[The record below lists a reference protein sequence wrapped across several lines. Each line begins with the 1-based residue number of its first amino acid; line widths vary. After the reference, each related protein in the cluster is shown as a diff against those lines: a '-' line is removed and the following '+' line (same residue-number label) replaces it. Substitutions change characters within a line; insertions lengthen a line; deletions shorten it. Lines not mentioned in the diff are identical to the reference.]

1 MDALPVRPQPP
12 QRPAP
17 RPAAPAAGAKRP
29 ARAAHAAQPA
39 TPADFEALAEQRAF
53 DAIASAQAEQ
63 LREMNALRDMAMGQ
77 VKRDDQAMNAWIKLI

>member
-1 MDALPVRPQPP
+1 MDALAVRPPLP

-17 RPAAPAAGAKRP
+17 RPAAPAAGGKRP
-29 ARAAHAAQPA
+29 ARTTHAAAPA
-39 TPADFEALAEQRAF
+39 TAADFEALAQQRAF
-53 DAIASAQAEQ
+53 DAVASAQAEQ

>member
-1 MDALPVRPQPP
+1 MDALPVQPQPP

-29 ARAAHAAQPA
+29 RGTHGAQPA
-39 TPADFEALAEQRAF
+39 SPGDFEALAQQQAF

>member
-1 MDALPVRPQPP
+1 MQRGVRA
-12 QRPAP
+12 RPSIV
-17 RPAAPAAGAKRP
+17 
-29 ARAAHAAQPA
+29 Q
-39 TPADFEALAEQRAF
+39 ALAQQQAF

>member
-1 MDALPVRPQPP
+1 MEALPVRPQLP

-29 ARAAHAAQPA
+29 RGAHAAAPA
-39 TPADFEALAEQRAF
+39 TPGDFEALAAQQAF

>member
-29 ARAAHAAQPA
+29 ARRARTPSHA
-39 TPADFEALAEQRAF
+39 TPADFEALAEQRTL